1 MGKRIVVKRELG
13 EIPMLTMDDA
23 SVSGLLEEISANLG
37 TNSDIFG
44 LPKHSKGRLKPVV
57 DIASP
62 TKSDLSLKKSRS
74 ARDVDVDKDSHSAP
88 KRTQSVGAN
97 ERDLAIANRRDPVRS
112 FFRMARGSPVLERE
126 EELCL
131 ARKISESRE
140 NRSESI
146 LGLPTTVRRLV
157 SVAAQLQNG
166 LLKPE
171 DVFEHGSSG
180 GMDDEEELELEA
192 SPETDNEVEDPRLAE
207 FKQKILAVEKRA
219 EALRAKWADGE
230 DGRDIESEIAQS
242 LMGLSLRPEIVDEL
256 ARHIEQVM
264 DRVKRVDRDYEALST
279 EHHVDVDKLNAIA
292 EFVAEGNN
300 GVTKASRQLGCSRA
314 MTREVGLRVSSCKKR
329 LHSIEQSCGMPV
341 SKLREAWNEI
351 VSFGH
356 AIEKD
361 RTTLVKSNLRLVLKI
376 AGRYKNGG
384 MQMADLIQEGNL
396 GLMRAIEKFDYKRGY
411 KFATYAVWW
420 IRQSINRALADQART
435 IRVPVHMN
443 ESVNRLRQTRRYL
456 ERELGRPITSLDI
469 AKKLGISVERV
480 EKIQNVVKDPLSL
493 DAPVGDEGDCFL
505 GDFVSSSTGDD
516 PVQEVEHADLSE
528 KIQDVLSSLSPREET
543 IIRMR
548 FGLGEERDYTLE
560 EIGEGLD
567 VTRERIRQIEAK
579 ALTRLRHPVRAKN
592 LEGFLDD

>member
-1 MGKRIVVKRELG
+1 MGKRTIVKRELG
-13 EIPMLTMDDA
+13 EIPMLTLDDE
-23 SVSGLLEEISANLG
+23 SVSNLLDEISANLG

-44 LPKHSKGRLKPVV
+44 LPTHTKGRLKPVV

-62 TKSDLSLKKSRS
+62 TKGDSYSRKTKSQRRS
-74 ARDVDVDKDSHSAP
+74 EENNDSQNAP
-88 KRTQSVGAN
+88 KRARSVGAN

-131 ARKISESRE
+131 ARKISESRDD
-140 NRSESI
+140 RCQTI

-166 LLKPE
+166 LLKPD
-171 DVFEHGSSG
+171 DVFEQVSATGLEDEDVACEEINEEQS
-180 GMDDEEELELEA
+180 DDL
-192 SPETDNEVEDPRLAE
+192 DPRVLE
-207 FKQKILAVEKRA
+207 FKSKILAIEKCA
-219 EALRAKWADGE
+219 EALRSQWNCGE
-230 DGRDIESEIAQS
+230 QGRDLEIEIARS
-242 LMGLSLRPEIVDEL
+242 LAELCLKPEIVDEL

-264 DRVKRVDRDYEALST
+264 DRVKRVDRDYEALSA
-279 EHHVDVDKLNAIA
+279 EHHVDVAKLNTIA
-292 EFVAEGNN
+292 DFVAEGNN
-300 GVTKASRQLGCSRA
+300 GVTKASRHLGCSRA
-314 MTREVGLRVSSCKKR
+314 TTREVGMRVASCQKR
-329 LHSIEQSCGMPV
+329 LHGIEQSCGMPV
-341 SKLREAWNEI
+341 VKLREAWSAI
-351 VSFGH
+351 VGFEQ
-356 AIEKD
+356 AIEED

-456 ERELGRPITSLDI
+456 ERELGRPITSGDI
-469 AKKLGISVERV
+469 AKKLGISLERV

-493 DAPVGDEGDCFL
+493 DAPIGDEGDCFL
-505 GDFVSSSTGDD
+505 GDFVSSVGSDD
-516 PVQEVEHADLSE
+516 PMQEVEHADLSE
-528 KIQDVLSSLSPREET
+528 KIKNVLSSLSPREET

-579 ALTRLRHPVRAKN
+579 ALSRLRHPVRAKN
-592 LEGFLDD
+592 LEGFLDE

>member
-1 MGKRIVVKRELG
+1 
-13 EIPMLTMDDA
+13 MLTLDD
-23 SVSGLLEEISANLG
+23 SNVSSLLDEISANLG
-37 TNSDIFG
+37 SNSDIFG
-44 LPKHSKGRLKPVV
+44 LPKHTKGRLKPVV
-57 DIASP
+57 DIASS
-62 TKSDLSLKKSRS
+62 TKSDSSTKKTRASTGRAYS
-74 ARDVDVDKDSHSAP
+74 AESQNAP
-88 KRTQSVGAN
+88 KRTQSIGAN

-146 LGLPTTVRRLV
+146 LGIPTTVRRLV

-166 LLKPE
+166 LLRPE
-171 DVFEHGSSG
+171 DVFEQASSG
-180 GMDDEEELELEA
+180 AMGEDEADTDESAEVPCAEA
-192 SPETDNEVEDPRLAE
+192 DPRIAE
-207 FKQKILAVEKRA
+207 FKSKILAVEKRA
-219 EALRAKWADGE
+219 EALRAAWSCGS
-230 DGRDIESEIAQS
+230 DGREIETELAQGLIA
-242 LMGLSLRPEIVDEL
+242 LNLKPEIVDEL

-264 DRVKRVDRDYEALST
+264 DRVRRVDRDYEALSN
-279 EHHVDVDKLNAIA
+279 EHHVDVDKLNTVSQY
-292 EFVAEGNN
+292 VAEGNN

-314 MTREVGLRVSSCKKR
+314 TTREVGLRVASCQKR
-329 LHSIEQSCGMPV
+329 LHGIEQSCGMPV
-341 SKLREAWNEI
+341 EKLREAWTAI
-351 VSFGH
+351 VGFEQ
-356 AIEKD
+356 AIEVD

-456 ERELGRPITSLDI
+456 ERELGRSVTSADI
-469 AKKLGISVERV
+469 AKKLGIPLERV

-505 GDFVSSSTGDD
+505 GDFVSSGGSDD
-516 PVQEVEHADLSE
+516 PMHEVEHSDLSD
-528 KIQDVLSSLSPREET
+528 KITDVLSSLSPREET

-579 ALTRLRHPVRAKN
+579 ALSRLRHPIRAKN